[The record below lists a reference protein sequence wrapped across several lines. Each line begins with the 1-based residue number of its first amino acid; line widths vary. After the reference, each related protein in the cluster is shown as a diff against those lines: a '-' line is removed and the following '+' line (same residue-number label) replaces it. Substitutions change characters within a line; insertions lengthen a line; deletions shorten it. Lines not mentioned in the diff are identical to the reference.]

1 MIRLHLP
8 FPPSVNT
15 AYANGGNKRG
25 RHKTAQYVD
34 WIKEASTAVKGS
46 HRQGLGPY
54 SLAICLQRPDKRQRD
69 LGNYEKAVSDFLVM
83 HGIVKDDHLCE
94 RLTMTWGT
102 ELPAPCVVIITEH
115 QEAMA
120 S

>member
-8 FPPSVNT
+8 FPPSVNS

-34 WIKEASTAVKGS
+34 WIKEASTAVKAS
-46 HRQGLGPY
+46 HRQGLDNY
-54 SLAICLQRPDKRQRD
+54 SPAICLQRPDKRQRD

-83 HGIVKDDHLCE
+83 HGVVKDDHLCE

-102 ELPAPCVVIITEH
+102 GLAAPCVVIVQSCE
-115 QEAMA
+115 EGLAA
-120 S
+120 